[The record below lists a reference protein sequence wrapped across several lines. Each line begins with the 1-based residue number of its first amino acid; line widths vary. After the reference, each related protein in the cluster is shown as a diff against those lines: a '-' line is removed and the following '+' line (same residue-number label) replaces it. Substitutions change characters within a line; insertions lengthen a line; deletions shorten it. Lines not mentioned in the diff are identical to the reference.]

1 MTLRPNPAVAA
12 DLAPLTSSAAARGVP
27 AHVLIGLAGNVV
39 VFVPL
44 GATLALALG
53 GQPVGRQLLLAML
66 IGAGLSL
73 AIELAQRAIPTRV
86 SGLND
91 WVLNIVGT
99 ALGALLGLEIKKP
112 GFWIRSVL
120 GCHTKRS
127 QE

>member
-1 MTLRPNPAVAA
+1 
-12 DLAPLTSSAAARGVP
+12 
-27 AHVLIGLAGNVV
+27 VLIGLAGNVV

-53 GQPVGRQLLLAML
+53 GQPAGRRLLLTTL
-66 IGAGLSL
+66 TGASLSL
-73 AIELAQRAIPTRV
+73 TIELAQMAIPTRV

-99 ALGALLGLEIKKP
+99 ALGALLGLGIKKP
-112 GFWIRSVL
+112 GFWVGSML